1 MQYFLLFFAAFLISI
16 ACIPLVKIFALKT
29 GTVDIPNSPRKIHRF
44 PIPLLGGV
52 AAYLSFVVV
61 TAGYILIANPN
72 FAIIPLKFYIA
83 TFLGGFVLMIG
94 GYLDDKYNLSPKY
107 QIIFPIFASFIAVQA
122 GIGVGIKAITNPIG
136 GLPIDLSFDVIGI
149 PFSGIFI
156 FIFILGM
163 TYTTK
168 ILDGLD
174 GLAGG
179 ISFIAGLTLFFLSLA
194 NINNQPITASLA
206 IIFCGAVLGFLLFN
220 FNPASIFLGEGG
232 SEWLGFMLAILAV
245 ILGGKIATAVLV
257 MGIPI
262 LDVAWAIMRRLWN
275 RQPLA
280 GADRLHLHFRL
291 LDIGFSQ
298 RQTALVLYALAALFG
313 FGALFLQSLGKFIS
327 LIILVLVMASLAL
340 LTVVVYRRRTV
351 EEAE

>member
-1 MQYFLLFFAAFLISI
+1 MQYFFLFFTAFLLST
-16 ACIPLVKIFALKT
+16 ALVPLVKRFAF
-29 GTVDIPNSPRKIHRF
+29 GVGAIDIPNSPRKIHKDT
-44 PIPLLGGV
+44 IPLLGGL
-52 AAYLSFVVV
+52 AAYVSFVVV
-61 TAGYILIANPN
+61 TVGYIIVANPN
-72 FAIIPLKFYIA
+72 LTIIPLKFYIA
-83 TFLGGFVLMIG
+83 TFLGGFVLMVG
-94 GYLDDKYNLSPKY
+94 GYLDDKYNLPPRY
-107 QIIFPIFASFIAVQA
+107 QIIFPILASFIAVQA
-122 GIGVGIKAITNPIG
+122 GIGVGIKSITNPIG
-136 GLPIDLSFDVIGI
+136 QLPIDLSFDVLGI
-149 PFSGIFI
+149 PFSGIFM
-156 FIFILGM
+156 FVFILGM

-220 FNPASIFLGEGG
+220 FNPASVFLGEGG

-262 LDVAWAIMRRLWN
+262 LDVAWAIIRRLWN

-298 RQTALVLYALAALFG
+298 RQTALVLYSLAALFG

-340 LTVVVYRRRTV
+340 LTVVVYRRRAGD
-351 EEAE
+351 EAK

>member
-1 MQYFLLFFAAFLISI
+1 MQFLILFFAAFLVSI
-16 ACIPLVKIFALKT
+16 ILMPLVKKFAFKV
-29 GTVDIPNSPRKIHRF
+29 GAVDVPNSPRKIHKL
-44 PIPLLGGV
+44 PIPLMGGI
-52 AAYLSFVVV
+52 AAYLSFVIITVC
-61 TAGYILIANPN
+61 YILIANPN
-72 FAIIPLKFYIA
+72 FTIIPLKFYIA
-83 TFLGGFVLMIG
+83 TFVGGFVLMLG
-94 GYLDDKYNLSPKY
+94 GYFDDKYNLAPKY
-107 QIIFPIFASFIAVQA
+107 QIIFPILASLIAVFA
-122 GIGVGIKAITNPIG
+122 GIGVGIKAITNPLG
-136 GLPIDLSFDVIGI
+136 QLPIDLSFAVFGI
-149 PFSGIFI
+149 PFSAIFI

-174 GLAGG
+174 GLASG
-179 ISFIAGLTLFFLSLA
+179 ISFIAGLTLFFLSIA
-194 NINNQPITASLA
+194 NVNNQPITASLA
-206 IIFCGAVLGFLLFN
+206 IIFCGAVLGFLIFN

-262 LDVAWAIMRRLWN
+262 LDVAWAILRRLWN
-275 RQPLA
+275 RQSLV

-313 FGALFLQSLGKFIS
+313 FGALFLQSLGKFVS
-327 LIILVLVMASLAL
+327 LIILILVMVALAL
-340 LTVVVYRRRTV
+340 LTVVVYKRKSV
-351 EEAE
+351 EGLE